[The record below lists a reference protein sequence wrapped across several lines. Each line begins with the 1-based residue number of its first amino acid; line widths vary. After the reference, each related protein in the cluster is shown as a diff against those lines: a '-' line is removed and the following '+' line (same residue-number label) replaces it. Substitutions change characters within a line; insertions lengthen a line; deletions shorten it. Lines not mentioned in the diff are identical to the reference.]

1 MLDSIVWNW
10 QSQAVVCCFEAG
22 VCSCDRSCSCGCLKP
37 SFAVVITVVPDLT
50 PPFALAVVKECAA
63 VAVVLAFVPG

>member
-1 MLDSIVWNW
+1 MRKVY
-10 QSQAVVCCFEAG
+10 AVVTAVVVALG
-22 VCSCDRSCSCGCLKP
+22 PL
-37 SFAVVITVVPDLT
+37 FAVVITVVPDLT